1 MTRFSK
7 FTDICRQIEKIPG
20 SLEMTDIF
28 SSFLKTL
35 DEEELAVSCYMIMGE
50 IFPAWTGK
58 KLGFGPNL
66 LYAALSKASGASLDK
81 IKDLLRQTGDIGE
94 TTYLSLSDEKKSQS
108 TFSSFFE
115 TEEGNKENDSENAD
129 SKKGLTIRQVYDRLR
144 EIADASGKGAQSQKI
159 KSLQFLFAEST
170 PEESKYISRIALEE
184 LRIGIGEGIVRDSI
198 AKAFDVPVDL
208 VEFAFMVTND
218 LGEVAVVSKKGGMD
232 ALSKQH
238 IQVGRPVKMMLAQVS
253 NSIEEAFSEMAE
265 AVVEWKFD
273 GARLQIH
280 KDGKNVALYSR
291 RLEDVTNSLPDVVQ
305 TVLETITA
313 DQAVLD
319 GEAVAVDADGKPRP
333 FQDILR
339 RFRRKYDVENTSR
352 DIPIQVNL
360 FDLLYADGV
369 SYIEKPLVE
378 RRKKLSE
385 LVKSNARIRVEEL
398 TITKDPEK
406 AAEVY
411 QAAISAGHEGIMI
424 KNPTSAYSPGKRG
437 KNWMKRKPIM
447 DTLDLIVVGGE
458 WGAGKRK
465 NKIGSYFLAC
475 LDPSRNIFLEIGR
488 VGTGLSDELLDN
500 LTDQFSDLIESESG
514 VTLKFKPEVIFEI
527 AFEEIQKSPNYQAGY
542 ALRFPRLIRVR
553 DDKTI
558 DEIDTIDKIEHMYGA
573 QKEAN

>member
-1 MTRFSK
+1 
-7 FTDICRQIEKIPG
+7 
-20 SLEMTDIF
+20 
-28 SSFLKTL
+28 
-35 DEEELAVSCYMIMGE
+35 MILGE

-58 KLGFGPNL
+58 KLGMGPNL
-66 LYAALSKASGASLDK
+66 LYSALSKASGASLDK
-81 IKDLLRQTGDIGE
+81 IKDFLRQTGDIGE
-94 TTYLSLSDEKKSQS
+94 TTYLALCDEKKSQS

-115 TEEGNKENDSENAD
+115 TEEKDVNAD
-129 SKKGLTIRQVYDRLR
+129 ADVSEDVSEDAEDAEKKRIKKDVGRESIDTKKGNLTIRQVYDRLR

-159 KSLQFLFAEST
+159 KSLQFLFAESS

-198 AKAFDVPVDL
+198 AKAFNVPVDL

-218 LGEVAVVSKKGGMD
+218 LGEAAAVSKKGGID

-253 NSIEEAFSEMAE
+253 SSIKEAFSEMTEVAI
-265 AVVEWKFD
+265 EWKFD

-280 KDGKNVALYSR
+280 KNEKNVTLYSR

-305 TVLETITA
+305 TVLESVTA

-319 GEAVAVDADGKPRP
+319 GEAVAVDADGRPRP

-369 SYIEKPLVE
+369 SYIEKPLIE

-385 LVKSNARIRVEEL
+385 LIKPNIGLRVDDL
-398 TITKDPEK
+398 VITNDPEK
-406 AAEVY
+406 ALEIY
-411 QAAISAGHEGIMI
+411 QAALNAGHEGIMI
-424 KNPTSAYSPGKRG
+424 KNPVSAYSPGKRG

-447 DTLDLIVVGGE
+447 DTLDLVVVGGE
-458 WGAGKRK
+458 WGSGKRK

-475 LDPSRNIFLEIGR
+475 KNLAGNAFLEIGR
-488 VGTGLSDELLDN
+488 VGTGLSDELLDS
-500 LTDQFSDLIESESG
+500 LTDQFSSLIESESG
-514 VTLKFKPEVIFEI
+514 VILKFKPEIVFEI
-527 AFEEIQKSPNYQAGY
+527 AFEEIQKSTNYQAGY

-558 DEIDTIDKIEHMYGA
+558 TEIDTIDKIEYM
-573 QKEAN
+573 